1 MKKLLGIVVLGLLW
15 CDVGFANPCDGWS
28 WYHKNEMAT
37 FEFENK
43 SDYVAKITSVTIK
56 TQDGKIMH
64 TSPLS
69 WPLYVKPFTKK
80 EYHVIKKDLLWEYA
94 KKASIA
100 CTSLTYAMYQLETK
114 PKKKKEKSGAKK
126 LLEKII
132 GD

>member
-64 TSPLS
+64 TSR
-69 WPLYVKPFTKK
+69 KK
-80 EYHVIKKDLLWEYA
+80 NIMSLKKICCGSMQRKLLLPVHLLLMQ
-94 KKASIA
+94 
-100 CTSLTYAMYQLETK
+100 CTNWKQNLR
-114 PKKKKEKSGAKK
+114 KKKKKVVLKNY
-126 LLEKII
+126 
-132 GD
+132 